1 MSSYSFSFRRALC
14 ALGLL
19 ALSAQAA
26 LAGSTN
32 VGVSVSVAQPGF
44 YGRVD
49 IGRFPAPTLI
59 GPKAVIAP
67 VPVLPGAPRVVVG
80 PAPEPMYLW
89 VPSGHRGNWA
99 RYCGQY
105 HACGRPVYFVRD
117 DWYRDKVMVHKMPPG
132 QAKKLERE
140 HEDHDHEHGHD
151 KDKGKDKD
159 DHGHGKH

>member
-1 MSSYSFSFRRALC
+1 MRSLSLTRAAAAAATTLV
-14 ALGLL
+14 LGLG
-19 ALSAQAA
+19 ALPARAVD
-26 LAGSTN
+26 
-32 VGVSVSVAQPGF
+32 VGVTLNFAEPGV

-89 VPSGHRGNWA
+89 VPPGHRGNWA

-117 DWYRDKVMVHKMPPG
+117 DWYRDKVMVHKVPPG
-132 QAKKLERE
+132 QAKKIEHERE
-140 HEDHDHEHGHD
+140 HEDHDHDRDHGRGH
-151 KDKGKDKD
+151 DKD